1 MNSFS
6 LMIFHCSAEWSFI
19 NKKKKKRGFFF
30 IFHIYCSGEKKMI
43 YDIISTYIKPF
54 VENSEYFFKPFP

>member
-1 MNSFS
+1 MNSFL

-19 NKKKKKRGFFF
+19 YKKKKKRGFFLFF
-30 IFHIYCSGEKKMI
+30 IFMLLEKKKI

-54 VENSEYFFKPFP
+54 AENSEYFFKPFP